1 MSPRT
6 CEWCGATVGTRR
18 QRLLALPPEYGDRK
32 LYFHPA
38 CLEKFKDAN
47 PNLMKK
53 KENDALQRNR

>member
-1 MSPRT
+1 MKHS
-6 CEWCGATVGTRR
+6 CEWCRTEVGRR
-18 QRLLALPPEYGDRK
+18 ARVLALPLEYGDRK

-47 PNLMKK
+47 PNIMKK